1 MSNEQIIQKNV
12 SDAYV
17 DDMVRY
23 SIETNRRRAFPD
35 FKDGLK
41 LVQRRTLYAMAF
53 LLPCSKKLVKTAQVV
68 GRVMGELHPHGDS
81 SITEVTMK
89 LSRWWDNYI
98 PLIYSESNIGS
109 MQGDRAAS
117 MRYTEIMLSDFAKE
131 AIFSEMKE
139 TPNIV
144 DWVST
149 FTGDGVEPEYL
160 PVKVPLLLINGVSGI
175 GTGKSTSIPTHNINE
190 VIDATIKLI
199 DNPNA
204 QVVLIPDQCMACEI
218 VEANWKRISNSGN
231 GKFKVRGVVTI
242 EVADKGKSNEHYMLV
257 VRSIP
262 DGVTLDDGKDTGIH
276 YQINKLIEEGKLP
289 QITEILEDSHDKD
302 LRYQIHLKKGA
313 DPYYVRDY
321 LYKSTMLEKPQSVN
335 FEVLNGIEM
344 TRMSYKSYLQ
354 AFIEQRRIT
363 KYRYYCLKLQDART
377 KLHEKQICIMLIKSG
392 KVDELSKKIQKSKL
406 KDDQG
411 LIDWLIGLFK
421 ITDLQAKFI
430 LNYPMKKLAP
440 FYLKKYEEEA
450 KYYESIDKECMSKIL
465 NQDLILQ
472 EIKDELLYFKKTYG
486 FPRKS
491 RVISQSEI
499 LDIPQGTF
507 NVVITENSYIKK
519 LPANENIGA
528 YKGDKPVHVI
538 RIENTSEI
546 IFMTAQGRGFKY
558 PVHKIPITEKN
569 SLGIDIRILI
579 KGISSNVVT
588 MFDADKLKS
597 LSNLRQKHYAVI
609 VTKKNY
615 IKKIDINDVL
625 ISTPSGVIMTKLN
638 PGDEVKDVIIA
649 NNKADVVIYSKKKAL
664 RCKME
669 SVPNYKRNTLGVF
682 AMKTTDEIDGVSIID
697 PKSTDIVVITESG
710 RINKFDISGLPL
722 ADRYT
727 AGNRVIKLGKTD
739 SIASIFS
746 TTDNNH
752 IKVIT
757 KNTVLDIPVKDISR
771 TSSISPG
778 TKMIPLKGD
787 VIVKCVLE

>member
-81 SITEVTMK
+81 SIAEVAMK
-89 LSRWWDNYI
+89 LARWWDNYI

-109 MQGDRAAS
+109 MQGDRAAH

-144 DWVST
+144 DWTST

-175 GTGKSTSIPTHNINE
+175 GTGKSTSIPSHNINE

-204 QVVLIPDQCMACEI
+204 QVVLIPDQCMPCEI

-257 VRSIP
+257 IRSIP
-262 DGVTLDDGKDTGIH
+262 DGATLDDGKDTGIH

-354 AFIEQRRIT
+354 AFIEQRRVT

-465 NQDLILQ
+465 NPDLILQ

-739 SIASIFS
+739 SIVSIFS
-746 TTDNNH
+746 ATDDNH
-752 IKVIT
+752 IKIVT
-757 KNTVLDIPVKDISR
+757 KNTVLDIPVKDTTR

-787 VIVKCVLE
+787 LIVKCILE

>member
-1 MSNEQIIQKNV
+1 MH
-12 SDAYV
+12 
-17 DDMVRY
+17 R
-23 SIETNRRRAFPD
+23 
-35 FKDGLK
+35 
-41 LVQRRTLYAMAF
+41 
-53 LLPCSKKLVKTAQVV
+53 
-68 GRVMGELHPHGDS
+68 
-81 SITEVTMK
+81 
-89 LSRWWDNYI
+89 
-98 PLIYSESNIGS
+98 
-109 MQGDRAAS
+109 
-117 MRYTEIMLSDFAKE
+117 
-131 AIFSEMKE
+131 
-139 TPNIV
+139 
-144 DWVST
+144 
-149 FTGDGVEPEYL
+149 
-160 PVKVPLLLINGVSGI
+160 
-175 GTGKSTSIPTHNINE
+175 
-190 VIDATIKLI
+190 
-199 DNPNA
+199 
-204 QVVLIPDQCMACEI
+204 VVLIPDQCMPCEI

-262 DGVTLDDGKDTGIH
+262 DGATLDDGKDTGIH

-354 AFIEQRRIT
+354 AFIEQRRVT

-450 KYYESIDKECMSKIL
+450 KYYESIDKECMGKIL
-465 NQDLILQ
+465 NPDLILQ

-739 SIASIFS
+739 SIVSIFS
-746 TTDNNH
+746 ATDNNS

>member
-81 SITEVTMK
+81 SIAEVTMK
-89 LSRWWDNYI
+89 LARWWDNYI

-109 MQGDRAAS
+109 MQGDRAAH

-144 DWVST
+144 DWTST

-242 EVADKGKSNEHYMLV
+242 EVTDKGKSNEHYMLV

-392 KVDELSKKIQKSKL
+392 KVDEISKKIQKSKL

-440 FYLKKYEEEA
+440 FYLKQYEEEA
-450 KYYESIDKECMSKIL
+450 KQYEAIDKECMTKIL
-465 NQDLILQ
+465 NTDLILQ
-472 EIKDELLYFKKTYG
+472 EIKDELLYFKNKYG

-507 NVVITENSYIKK
+507 NIVITENSYIKK

-528 YKGDKPVHVI
+528 YKGDKPVLAT

-546 IFMTAQGRGFKY
+546 IFMTAQGRGFKF

-697 PKSTDIVVITESG
+697 PKATDIVVITESG

-727 AGNRVIKLGKTD
+727 AGNRAIKLGKTD
-739 SIASIFS
+739 SIVSIFS
-746 TTDNNH
+746 VTDDNH
-752 IKVIT
+752 IKIVT
-757 KNTVLDIPVKDISR
+757 KNTVLDIPVKDIAR

-787 VIVKCVLE
+787 LIVKCILE

>member
-1 MSNEQIIQKNV
+1 M
-12 SDAYV
+12 
-17 DDMVRY
+17 
-23 SIETNRRRAFPD
+23 
-35 FKDGLK
+35 
-41 LVQRRTLYAMAF
+41 
-53 LLPCSKKLVKTAQVV
+53 
-68 GRVMGELHPHGDS
+68 
-81 SITEVTMK
+81 
-89 LSRWWDNYI
+89 
-98 PLIYSESNIGS
+98 
-109 MQGDRAAS
+109 
-117 MRYTEIMLSDFAKE
+117 
-131 AIFSEMKE
+131 
-139 TPNIV
+139 
-144 DWVST
+144 
-149 FTGDGVEPEYL
+149 
-160 PVKVPLLLINGVSGI
+160 
-175 GTGKSTSIPTHNINE
+175 
-190 VIDATIKLI
+190 
-199 DNPNA
+199 
-204 QVVLIPDQCMACEI
+204 
-218 VEANWKRISNSGN
+218 
-231 GKFKVRGVVTI
+231 
-242 EVADKGKSNEHYMLV
+242 
-257 VRSIP
+257 
-262 DGVTLDDGKDTGIH
+262 
-276 YQINKLIEEGKLP
+276 
-289 QITEILEDSHDKD
+289 
-302 LRYQIHLKKGA
+302 
-313 DPYYVRDY
+313 
-321 LYKSTMLEKPQSVN
+321 EKPILKN
-335 FEVLNGIEM
+335 ELEVKIEGV
-344 TRMSYKSYLQ
+344 Q
-354 AFIEQRRIT
+354 
-363 KYRYYCLKLQDART
+363 
-377 KLHEKQICIMLIKSG
+377 
-392 KVDELSKKIQKSKL
+392 
-406 KDDQG
+406 
-411 LIDWLIGLFK
+411 K
-421 ITDLQAKFI
+421 ITDNMNEFKQYALDMKEFYSTLTFNDEQLKEAKTERASVNKI
-430 LNYPMKKLAP
+430 VKKVADYRKEIVNKFNEPLENFVNTAKEVEA
-440 FYLKKYEEEA
+440 LLKDASNCIDVQVKKYEEEA

-465 NQDLILQ
+465 NPDLILQ

-739 SIASIFS
+739 SIVSIFS
-746 TTDNNH
+746 ATDNNS